1 MMIDR
6 RCKTVR
12 LPFVLLAGLICAM
25 CVIQSSA
32 EARGRF
38 AGKRVIFDESTG
50 WTTPEGAER
59 TLARVKAAGFNVYA
73 PNVWHGR
80 GTTWPSQYAPW
91 DPQVNG
97 ATRGTDD
104 PLRSLIAAAHAMG
117 IEVHAWF
124 TVVLRQADLFPELA
138 LPSAGGKEE
147 GAFDV
152 HNERFHQWMADLIGE
167 VAGRYDLD
175 GLNLDYVRAVKL
187 CDTAVCKRDYFAKY
201 GRSLSAD
208 SLILKVTPQLAPT
221 LIEYQKT
228 AVTALVS
235 AISHRVRS
243 LKPGLVISV
252 DAIPDVAGPEQG
264 QDAVEWVNRGLVDR
278 VFRMDYYRTIDVRL
292 TDSIRAR
299 LRDPDALTLLIA
311 NVTDHTELPQGEPP
325 APRDGR
331 WLAETVSMIQR
342 RWPGTGLG
350 VYLYTMLSDEQVRA
364 LRAGPFAPAPPQGLR
379 VH

>member
-1 MMIDR
+1 MIGWPV
-6 RCKTVR
+6 KTVR
-12 LPFVLLAGLICAM
+12 VLFALLAGSV
-25 CVIQSSA
+25 CVVCLLQSAA

-50 WTTPEGAER
+50 WTTPEGAAR

-91 DPQVNG
+91 DPRVNG
-97 ATRGTDD
+97 VSRAGSD
-104 PLRSLIAAAHAMG
+104 PLRHLVAAAHAMG

-124 TVVLRQADLFPELA
+124 TVVLRQADLHPELA
-138 LPSAGGKEE
+138 LPSAGGEEE

-152 HNERFHQWMADLIGE
+152 HNERFHRWMADLIGE

-175 GLNLDYVRAVKL
+175 GVNLDYVRAVKL
-187 CDTAVCKRDYFAKY
+187 CDTEFCKRDYFAKY

-208 SLILKVTPQLAPT
+208 SLIVNVTPRLAPT
-221 LIEYQKT
+221 LVEYQKT
-228 AVTALVS
+228 AVTSLVS
-235 AISHRVRS
+235 AISHRIRS

-264 QDAVEWVNRGLVDR
+264 QDAVEWVNRGLVDTL
-278 VFRMDYYRTIDVRL
+278 FRMDYYRTIDVRL

-299 LRDPDALTLLIA
+299 LREPDALTLLIA
-311 NVTDHTELPQGEPP
+311 NVTDHTELRSGQSH

-342 RWPGTGLG
+342 RWPDTGVG

-364 LRAGPFAPAPPQGLR
+364 LRSGPFALPRPEGLSVR
-379 VH
+379 